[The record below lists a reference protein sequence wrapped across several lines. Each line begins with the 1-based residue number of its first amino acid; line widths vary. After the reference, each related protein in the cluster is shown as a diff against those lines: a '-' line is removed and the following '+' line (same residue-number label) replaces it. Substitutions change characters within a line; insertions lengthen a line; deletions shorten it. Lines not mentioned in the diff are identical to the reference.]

1 MSLNGFD
8 EAKAICE
15 RAPARGWILRPVHFR
30 LLDIAIVQNDAAGI
44 SRQVEVAWGK
54 PEEAFILAT
63 LMFHTEQPG
72 QWRKAEELLRRAIE
86 LARQYKVVGP
96 QVSGWRHVRAPRA
109 NSRSSSARSRPR
121 AHHLV
126 SIPAPLR
133 SPARCRRCWRV

>member
-1 MSLNGFD
+1 MILNGFD

-15 RAPARGWILRPVHFR
+15 RAPARGWILRRSIFVCWTSR
-30 LLDIAIVQNDAAGI
+30 SVQNDAAGI

-63 LMFHTEQPG
+63 LVFHTEQTG

-96 QVSGWRHVRAPRA
+96 TGFWLAQCA
-109 NSRSSSARSRPR
+109 SAAS
-121 AHHLV
+121 
-126 SIPAPLR
+126 
-133 SPARCRRCWRV
+133 

>member
-15 RAPARGWILRPVHFR
+15 QAPARGWILRPVHFR

-54 PEEAFILAT
+54 PEEAFILTT
-63 LMFHTEQPG
+63 LMFHTEQPD
-72 QWRKAEELLRRAIE
+72 QWHKAEELLRRAIE

-96 QVSGWRHVRAPRA
+96 QVSTSAICERRELTRALPL
-109 NSRSSSARSRPR
+109 PDPD
-121 AHHLV
+121 L
-126 SIPAPLR
+126 APTI
-133 SPARCRRCWRV
+133 